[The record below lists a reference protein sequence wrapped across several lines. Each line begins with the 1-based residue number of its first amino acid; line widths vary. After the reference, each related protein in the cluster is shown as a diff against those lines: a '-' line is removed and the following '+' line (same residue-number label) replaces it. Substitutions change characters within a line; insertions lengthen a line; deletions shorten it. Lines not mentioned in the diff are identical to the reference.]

1 MTGAGRRLVAVVAAL
16 VVLGLG
22 ACSSGDDDAGPQAD
36 AGTTS
41 TTTTD
46 ATRTTRAPV
55 TTGTTVDVEA
65 DAAARLY
72 RDPEAQV
79 TAWVAEHPDDP
90 RMPAI
95 RDRIAA
101 QPQAR
106 WFIAADPDTIV
117 EEVRAYVGP
126 AVAAGEVPV
135 LVAYA
140 IPDRDCGGASDGG
153 AGSLD
158 EWGEWMAGMAE
169 GLGDARAIV
178 VVEPDALA
186 EEECLDDDQVAARHA
201 ALASAVA
208 TLRDADARAEVY
220 LDAGHSDWNPPAEQA
235 RRLREAGVLDAS
247 GFATNVSNFNSVDDE
262 VAYGRALLD
271 ELGRPDLRQVIDV
284 SRNGNG
290 PAPDAEWCDPE
301 GRAVGRAPTLATG
314 EPTVAAF
321 LWVKPPGEADGCAA
335 DPGDFVPDLAYAL
348 AGSG

>member
-1 MTGAGRRLVAVVAAL
+1 MAAAVAVTA
-16 VVLGLG
+16 VVVGLG
-22 ACSSGDDDAGPQAD
+22 ACSSGGDDDEAGAG

-41 TTTTD
+41 PSTAGAGTTTAGAVTTTD
-46 ATRTTRAPV
+46 AT
-55 TTGTTVDVEA
+55 GEA
-65 DAAARLY
+65 DTAARLY
-72 RDPEAQV
+72 RDPESQV
-79 TAWVAEHPDDP
+79 TEWVAGHPDDP

-106 WFIAADPDTIV
+106 WFIEADPSTIAD
-117 EEVRAYVGP
+117 EVRAYVGP
-126 AVAAGEVPV
+126 AVEAGEVPV

-140 IPDRDCGGASDGG
+140 IPERDCGGASDGG
-153 AGSLD
+153 AASLD
-158 EWGEWMAGMAE
+158 DWQAWMAGMAE
-169 GLGDARAIV
+169 GLGDTRAIV

-186 EEECLDDDQVAARHA
+186 EEECLDDAQVAARHA
-201 ALASAVA
+201 ALASAVT

-247 GFATNVSNFNSVDDE
+247 GFATNVSNFNTVDDE
-262 VAYGRALLD
+262 IAYGRALLD

-301 GRAVGRAPTLATG
+301 GRAVGRTPTLTTG

-321 LWVKPPGEADGCAA
+321 LWIKPPGEADGCAA